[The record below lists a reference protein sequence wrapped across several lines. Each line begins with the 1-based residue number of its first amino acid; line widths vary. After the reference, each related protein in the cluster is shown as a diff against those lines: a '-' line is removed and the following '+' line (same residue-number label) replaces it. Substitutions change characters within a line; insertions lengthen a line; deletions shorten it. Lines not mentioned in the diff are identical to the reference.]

1 VGSYDCFGK
10 KEQIMRTIR
19 PILAVLLLTTVLAGC
34 QKSTSAPSTSPSTSL
49 RGRAAAL
56 RGRYAAP
63 REFQVQAS
71 DVSLHARVAGNPG
84 SGCVLIAIN
93 GGPGLTSNYMWD
105 LARGGTGLRCRNLR
119 SAGGGKIHPA
129 R

>member
-1 VGSYDCFGK
+1 MGSYDCFGK

-34 QKSTSAPSTSPSTSL
+34 QKSTSAPSTS
-49 RGRAAAL
+49 L